1 MRSRSAR
8 EFSCIFIEATKL
20 GKDLHGEE
28 FELLMSRVNRQQVH
42 HSNVEAQKTVFESQS
57 TMSFS
62 PMSLVNYKADLSTM
76 LVTVLAS
83 TFFPVNAVALVRALI
98 MMQVSLRS
106 WQLQWLFMRMISSA
120 VLCG

>member
-1 MRSRSAR
+1 
-8 EFSCIFIEATKL
+8 
-20 GKDLHGEE
+20 
-28 FELLMSRVNRQQVH
+28 
-42 HSNVEAQKTVFESQS
+42 
-57 TMSFS
+57 MSFS